1 MASELRGFRMVSAEV
16 LHFPDE
22 YRIVFFVQGPVNKVG
37 ELHTTSEQEFVFRR
51 NGSVVVSDWVS
62 MERAGMNCATVA
74 VSSKKFGEG
83 GMEIVGDEGGN
94 NVFLAIGDNKEMASA
109 NGVEVVLPSG
119 TWVDSWL
126 RTIGTGSSSLYVS
139 VHCLSF

>member
-22 YRIVFFVQGPVNKVG
+22 YRIVFFVQGPVNEVG

-74 VSSKKFGEG
+74 VSSKKFREG

-94 NVFLAIGDNKEMASA
+94 NVFLAIRDNKEMASA
-109 NGVEVVLPSG
+109 NGIEVVLPSR
-119 TWVDSWL
+119 TWLNFWL
-126 RTIGTGSSSLYVS
+126 GTIGAQSTPLRVS
-139 VHCLSF
+139 VHSLGR